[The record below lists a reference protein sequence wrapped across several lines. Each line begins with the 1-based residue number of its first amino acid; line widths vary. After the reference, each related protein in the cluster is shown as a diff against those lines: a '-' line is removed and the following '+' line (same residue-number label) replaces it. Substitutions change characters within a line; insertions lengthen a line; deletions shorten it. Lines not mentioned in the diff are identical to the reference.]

1 MKQMKTDTVR
11 VKKHNMEVM
20 EQAKYRARQM
30 DTWPSP
36 LEEKMKEFLDKYNVG
51 YEFQKIFYIYADDG
65 WIIRYYIAD
74 FYIPEKEI
82 IIEVDGKFHD
92 EHKLHDKNRT
102 REIQEQY
109 PSVEVLR
116 YRWKDLS
123 DMDKMDELLYKVNAI

>member
-1 MKQMKTDTVR
+1 MGR
-11 VKKHNMEVM
+11 IEIHNREVI
-20 EQAKYRARQM
+20 ASANYRASQM

-36 LEEKMKEFLDKYNVG
+36 LEERMKKFLDDNDIY
-51 YEFQKIFYIYADDG
+51 YESQKIFYIYAEDG

-74 FYIPEKEI
+74 FFVPDRNI

-92 EHKLHDKNRT
+92 DHKQHDKIRT

-109 PSVEVLR
+109 PEVEVLR

-123 DMDKMDELLYKVNAI
+123 DEEKMEDLLERIL

>member
-1 MKQMKTDTVR
+1 MKTDTVR

-102 REIQEQY
+102 KEIQEQY